1 MTDLVTNAQLVL
13 LARTLHVPLE
23 RIAHLERLGAPRL
36 HELQQRMSGKLF
48 DQHNPVFDR
57 ISSLVPIVPLGISLP
72 IVQRVVPPTMTGRA
86 AGAVG
91 VQHPKKAVDALTR
104 LTVAYAADCAPFL
117 DPRTVG
123 QLADDAPPAPVI
135 EIVNELL
142 RRRDYITAGP
152 FLAFATPELI
162 RAVEAGVPDD
172 EGLIRSAAY
181 AYSGEHIS
189 AIVRQLLDGNSR
201 RLPGLLR
208 TVIDG
213 SKELRLA
220 ALSVFA
226 RCAPDVISDVGDILF
241 DTAPPSAIADLI
253 STFLGAGATADMLRF
268 LGQLSPPTLTRL
280 ALNPVT
286 GDIAE
291 DLVGAVDGSSE
302 LALWRGVLEPLARTP
317 ETVRRRAGARLAQ
330 LDTATL
336 VLLPAIA
343 QAARL
348 WAPLLWVLAATD
360 VDVQARLG
368 ELWATSTRLDPDFLE
383 RRITD
388 QRLDSLLATLT
399 ATLRVLRPL

>member
-1 MTDLVTNAQLVL
+1 MTDLVTRAQLVL
-13 LARTLHVPLE
+13 LARTLHVPFE
-23 RIAHLERLGAPRL
+23 RVAHLEKLGAQRL
-36 HELQQRMSGKLF
+36 HELQQSISGKLF
-48 DQHNPVFDR
+48 DQHAPVFER
-57 ISSLVPIVPLGISLP
+57 ISSLVPIIPLGISLP

-91 VQHPKKAVDALTR
+91 VLHRKKAVDALTR
-104 LTVAYAADCAPFL
+104 LTVAYAADCAPYL

-152 FLAFATPELI
+152 FLAYATPELI
-162 RAVEAGVPDD
+162 RAVEDGVPDD

-189 AIVRQLLDGNSR
+189 AIVRQLVDGDSDR
-201 RLPGLLR
+201 IPRLLR

-226 RCAPDVISDVGDILF
+226 RCTPDVISDVGAILF
-241 DTAPPSAIADLI
+241 ATAPPSAIADLI
-253 STFLGAGATADMLRF
+253 TTYLGAGATADLLRF
-268 LGQLSPPTLTRL
+268 LGRLSPPSLTRL

-291 DLVGAVDGSSE
+291 DLVAAVDGSSDI
-302 LALWRGVLEPLARTP
+302 ALWRGVLEPLARTP
-317 ETVRRRAGARLAQ
+317 EGVRRRAGARLAQ
-330 LDTATL
+330 LDTST
-336 VLLPAIA
+336 VIMLPAIA

-348 WAPLLWVLAATD
+348 WGPLLWILAATD
-360 VDVQARLG
+360 VDIQARFG
-368 ELWATSTRLDPDFLE
+368 EVWAAHTRLDPDVLE
-383 RRITD
+383 RRIAD

-399 ATLRVLRPL
+399 ATLRILR